1 MLAYSILYPQITQIV
16 SLILRNLRM
25 KNTVGM
31 LVA

>member
-1 MLAYSILYPQITQIV
+1 MLAYSILYPQITQTV
-16 SLILRNLRM
+16 HLNLPNLQM

>member
-1 MLAYSILYPQITQIV
+1 MLAYSILYPQITQFV
-16 SLILRNLRM
+16 SLNLRNLRM

>member
-1 MLAYSILYPQITQIV
+1 MLAYPILYPQITEIV
-16 SLILRNLRM
+16 SLKLRNLWM

>member
-16 SLILRNLRM
+16 SLNPRNLWM